1 MAVSPLLIQMPF
13 ENVHVPETE
22 TSTKK
27 FRNFI
32 ETPDDDDYII
42 KRVYNT
48 YVNMHKNQ
56 CVEFVKQRYRN
67 WLNFDHAKMTVYDAL
82 EKLSTIVD
90 ESDPDV
96 DVPNIYHAYQ
106 TAEGIRQQYP
116 EHDWFH
122 LTGLMHDV
130 GKIMALHGEPQWAV
144 VGDTFPVGCRPS
156 PEIVYASTT
165 FDENPDIK
173 NPLYSTK
180 YGMYTPNCGLENVM
194 MSWGHDEYL
203 YRVLKNHPT
212 CTLPDEALYII
223 RYHSFYPWH
232 SGNDYMYLCND
243 KDLEM
248 LKWVRKFQ
256 KFDLYTKDDAALPD
270 IDKLKPYYL
279 SLIEKY
285 CPGVLSF

>member
-1 MAVSPLLIQMPF
+1 MTVSPLLTQMPF
-13 ENVHVPETE
+13 ENVHQTVP
-22 TSTKK
+22 STKK

-32 ETPDDDDYII
+32 ETPDENDYIT

-56 CVEFVKQRYRN
+56 CVEFVKQRYRK
-67 WLNFDHAKMTVYDAL
+67 WLNFDHEQMTVYEAL

-106 TAEGIRQQYP
+106 TAEGIRQRYP
-116 EHDWFH
+116 ENDWFH
-122 LTGLMHDV
+122 LTGLIHDV
-130 GKIMALHGEPQWAV
+130 GKVMALHDEPQWSV

-156 PEIVYASTT
+156 PEIVYCSTT
-165 FDENPDIK
+165 FKDNPDLM

-180 YGMYTPNCGLENVM
+180 YGMYKPNCGLNQVM

-203 YRVLKNHPT
+203 YRVLNNHPT

-232 SGNDYMYLCND
+232 TGNDYMYLCND

-248 LKWVRKFQ
+248 LKWVQKFQ
-256 KFDLYTKDDAALPD
+256 QFDLYTKDDGALPD
-270 IDKLKPYYL
+270 IDELKPYYL

-285 CPGVLSF
+285 CPGILSF